1 MIRVGRDGADL
12 GNCLG
17 VGARLG
23 QLFQLCND
31 GDGRLV
37 DAALEVHRV
46 HAGSDG
52 FQAFVDDGLS
62 QYGSGSGTVTCIIVG
77 TGGNVFD
84 QLRAHVFKTVFKLD
98 FLGNRHTVFG
108 DQRSAKAFFDDN
120 VTAFWAQGRFYC
132 VSQDVYTGE
141 HFFTASI
148 AELNFFSSHDH
159 YSLNT
164 W

>member
-1 MIRVGRDGADL
+1 MIRVGRDGAYL

-17 VGARLG
+17 VGAWLG
-23 QLFQLCND
+23 QLFQLGNN

-46 HAGSDG
+46 HAGSDSL
-52 FQAFVDDGLS
+52 QAFVDDGLS
-62 QYGSGSGTVTCIIVG
+62 QNGSGSGTVACIIVG

-84 QLRAHVFKTVFKLD
+84 QLRAHVFETVFKLD
-98 FLGNRHTVFG
+98 FLGNRNTVFG
-108 DQRSAKAFFDDN
+108 DQRSAKAFLDDN
-120 VTAFWAQGRFYC
+120 VAAFRAQGRFNC

-141 HFFTASI
+141 HFFAARI
-148 AELNFFSSHDH
+148 AEFNFFSSHDH

-164 W
+164 